1 MSLTTALPSGAP
13 IPRSKSQNPDP
24 RSLLAADLSSLVERV
39 TSLSASEQNELY
51 QVLLRYED
59 HLTTRPG
66 KCNLFTYRFQVNA
79 DKPIVSYSRPI
90 PFALRPA
97 VREQIQQMIE
107 DGILEFST
115 CPVLNSLTAVS
126 KEGGDIRICVDARRV
141 NQYTVP
147 DHERTTPINELLQ
160 IFHGAR
166 YFTSIDL
173 S

>member
-1 MSLTTALPSGAP
+1 
-13 IPRSKSQNPDP
+13 
-24 RSLLAADLSSLVERV
+24 

-51 QVLLRYED
+51 QVLLRYKD

-97 VREQIQQMIE
+97 VREQIQQIIE

-115 CPVLNSLTAVS
+115 SPVLNPLDGSEQRSLNPIH
-126 KEGGDIRICVDARRV
+126 G
-141 NQYTVP
+141 P
-147 DHERTTPINELLQ
+147 DHERTTSINALLQ
-160 IFHGAR
+160 RFHGAR
-166 YFTSIDL
+166 
-173 S
+173 